1 MKKSL
6 YETNVMPQLDKISEL
21 YKQGE
26 KIKHICSFL
35 NISYSTLNKYKK
47 VHPELYRAFDLLCD
61 GRRAGGDDDPVK
73 AAEPSDNRH
82 CDLTHRMLINAEA
95 AMYKLAVGYKYT
107 DETVEYKQSRE
118 TGEFEICS
126 KKIVTKEVAPN
137 YNALRDW
144 LSKEY
149 PDKWKPGDS
158 GCDNGFIVTH
168 YVPRPDEDIYDEQQD
183 DI

>member
-1 MKKSL
+1 MIKSASFISKAKKSR
-6 YETNVMPQLDKISEL
+6 ISARL
-21 YKQGE
+21 SRF
-26 KIKHICSFL
+26 HIA
-35 NISYSTLNKYKK
+35 TLNKYKK
-47 VHPELYRAFDLLCD
+47 VHPELYRAFDSQYD
-61 GRRAGGDDDPVK
+61 GRCAEEHDDPVK
-73 AAEPSDNRH
+73 AAEPPLDRH
-82 CDLTHRMLINAEA
+82 CDMTNSMLKEAEA

-118 TGEFEICS
+118 TGEFEISS
-126 KKIVTKEVAPN
+126 KKLVTKEVAPS

-149 PDKWKPGDS
+149 PDRWKPGDS
-158 GCDNGFIVTH
+158 ESDNGFIVTH

>member
-6 YETNVMPQLDKISEL
+6 YETNVMPKLDKISEL
-21 YKQGE
+21 YKQGK
-26 KIKHICSFL
+26 KIKDICS
-35 NISYSTLNKYKK
+35 IIKVSYSTLNKYKK
-47 VHPELYRAFDLLCD
+47 VHPELYRAFDSQYD
-61 GRRAGGDDDPVK
+61 GRCAEEHDDPVK
-73 AAEPSDNRH
+73 AAEPPLDRH
-82 CDLTHRMLINAEA
+82 CDMTNSMLKEAEA

-118 TGEFEICS
+118 TGEFEISS
-126 KKIVTKEVAPN
+126 KKLVTKEVAPS

-149 PDKWKPGDS
+149 PDRWKPGDS
-158 GCDNGFIVTH
+158 ESDNGFIVTH